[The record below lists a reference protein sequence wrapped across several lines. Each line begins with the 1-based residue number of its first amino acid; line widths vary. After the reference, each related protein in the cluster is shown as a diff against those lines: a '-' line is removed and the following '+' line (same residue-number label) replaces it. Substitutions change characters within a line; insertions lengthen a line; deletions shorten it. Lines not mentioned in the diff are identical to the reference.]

1 MCLAWIYMNVSIGD
15 PTLEEEMDGPL
26 VDETHQLEPPEGPK
40 AAEDEDSG
48 LDIMVPGVDPG
59 FDGVDPSPGERV
71 EAGLQDSLD
80 LRDWKMPSLRDYFWY
95 IFVYTVLITLAVQVI
110 YRFQM
115 LWAYVLWG
123 SYLVTMLALAG
134 LIVRSMNY
142 RRGTYSKAYT
152 MSTLEL
158 QQAIEEA
165 IEDSGMK
172 VDTLEQPEGVF
183 LRPMI
188 AVYHLRDV
196 GFTINLEG
204 RSHLKRKVVRVGRFP
219 RQADL
224 DQGLRFIEALD
235 GQADKV
241 CEQRISRSLFHEEGA
256 Y

>member
-1 MCLAWIYMNVSIGD
+1 MLVLA
-15 PTLEEEMDGPL
+15 
-26 VDETHQLEPPEGPK
+26 
-40 AAEDEDSG
+40 A
-48 LDIMVPGVDPG
+48 
-59 FDGVDPSPGERV
+59 
-71 EAGLQDSLD
+71 
-80 LRDWKMPSLRDYFWY
+80 
-95 IFVYTVLITLAVQVI
+95 
-110 YRFQM
+110 
-115 LWAYVLWG
+115 
-123 SYLVTMLALAG
+123 

-142 RRGTYSKAYT
+142 RRGTYSKAFT

-165 IEDSGMK
+165 IEDSGME
-172 VDTLEQPEGVF
+172 VDTMAQPEGVF

-188 AVYHLRDV
+188 AVYALRDV

-224 DQGLRFIEALD
+224 ELGLRFIEALD

-241 CEQRISRSLFHEEGA
+241 CKQRLSRSLFHEEGA